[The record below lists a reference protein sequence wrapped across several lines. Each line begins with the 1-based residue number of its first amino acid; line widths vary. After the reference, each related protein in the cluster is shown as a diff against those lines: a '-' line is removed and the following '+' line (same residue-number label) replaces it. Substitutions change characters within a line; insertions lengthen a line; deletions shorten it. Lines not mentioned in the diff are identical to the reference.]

1 MMCFEVYLFL
11 TKIHDMT
18 YDSSVQHIGWSTY
31 YRFIGVNRLV
41 FTCIYTQSLVRCL
54 RFLISYLV
62 FHFVAGG
69 EDLRQIV
76 KCLVS

>member
-1 MMCFEVYLFL
+1 
-11 TKIHDMT
+11 MT

-41 FTCIYTQSLVRCL
+41 FTCIYTQSLVRCF

-62 FHFVAGG
+62 FHFVASG